1 MANYVIATS
10 FGAKDALPSGDTNK
24 IVKGTEIGNEFTAIA
39 TAINSKANI
48 ASPAFTGTP
57 TVPTAPLNDNST
69 RVASTGFV
77 QQEINSAVEA
87 GTEGLDG
94 TSYLMVIAYIRYA
107 TEPTTP
113 TGGSFDF
120 STLVLTPPS
129 SPEGTWS
136 RSVPAGSD
144 PVYLSTALA
153 SVVGEPGVDDTLT
166 WSAPS
171 LVFQNG
177 ADGSGTDTKAANGY
191 LYYGSSSSTAPT
203 APTANVDTYNYVFPD
218 STFTNIKAGWST
230 TFSSPSLS
238 AGSSF
243 WAVNYSVVE
252 DQNNVQTIT
261 IGSTPFRWLNFDG
274 LVTFTNIQSSVASG
288 VTSIDGGKIVTGT
301 LTADKIAAGSA
312 TVASGR
318 TFSLGAAVSLNGVPS
333 AGAFGSTNST
343 AGGVL
348 GYSTNNTWGTAGVCI
363 GSTGVGGIFGNA
375 TNTSY
380 NSFYSAAYI
389 AHRNYAALFTNPIY
403 SRSVQI
409 CNADYGVQLF
419 GSPVGAFTGAHDGL
433 IPKTATQPVAG
444 DILVD
449 TSVYAKPN
457 INESLCVNNVSTQP
471 NQKGVVGI
479 FVKNAVDEHV
489 PSALA
494 KQVTDENGISNFVV
508 NPIYSDIGDYNKVIL
523 NALGEGLINVC
534 GEGGSIEVGDLIVT
548 SSIAGKGMKQAD
560 DIIRGYTVAKARESV
575 TFTSADEVKQIACIY
590 VAG

>member
-69 RVASTGFV
+69 KVANTAFV
-77 QQEINSAVEA
+77 LQEINSAVEA

-94 TSYLMVIAYIRYA
+94 TSYLMVSVYRRSA
-107 TEPTTP
+107 TTPTTP

-120 STLVLTPPS
+120 STLVLTPP
-129 SPEGTWS
+129 TDWS
-136 RSVPAGSD
+136 RTIPTGTD
-144 PVYLSTALA
+144 PVYLSTATA
-153 SVVGEPGVDDTLT
+153 TSTGEPGVDSTLT
-166 WSAPS
+166 WGAPV

-203 APTANVDTYNYVFPD
+203 APSANVDTYNYVFST
-218 STFTNIKAGWST
+218 STFSNVKAGWST
-230 TFSSPSLS
+230 IFNSPSTS
-238 AGSSF
+238 SGTSF
-243 WAVNYSVVE
+243 WAVNYSVEE
-252 DQNNVQTIT
+252 DEAGVQTIT
-261 IGSTPFRWLNFDG
+261 IGGTPFRWLNFDG

-301 LTADKIAAGSA
+301 LTADKITAGSA

-318 TFSLGAAVSLNGVPS
+318 TFGLGTATSLNGVVS
-333 AGAFGSTNST
+333 AGAFGSSSSSS
-343 AGGVL
+343 GGVI
-348 GYSTNNTWGTAGVCI
+348 GYSTNNTWGTAGVCV

-375 TNTSY
+375 TNTAY
-380 NSFYSAAYI
+380 NGFYSIAYI
-389 AHRNYAALFTNPIY
+389 AHKNYGGRFEAYGNNVEI
-403 SRSVQI
+403 S
-409 CNADYGVQLF
+409 NATYGVQLF
-419 GSPVGAFTGAHDGL
+419 GSTVGAFTGSHDGL

-449 TSVYAKPN
+449 TSVYAKPSV
-457 INESLCVNNVSTQP
+457 NESLCVNNLATQP
-471 NQKGVVGI
+471 NQKGIVGI
-479 FVKNAVDEHV
+479 FVKTTGDEHV

-494 KQVTDENGISNFVV
+494 KQVTDENGVSTSII
-508 NPIYSDIGDYNKVIL
+508 NPIYSDLGDYNKVIF

-534 GEGGSIEVGDLIVT
+534 GEGGPIEVGDLIVT

-575 TFTSADEVKQIACIY
+575 TFTSADEIKQIACIY